1 MFKSRSLDTVYINFT
16 LYHYIIKIGS
26 DDCDSDDCG
35 GIMMAVLKLIMK
47 MRMMK
52 MVTWVGGVSSSSLP
66 VAV

>member
-1 MFKSRSLDTVYINFT
+1 MFKSRSLYTVYINFT

-26 DDCDSDDCG
+26 DDCG
-35 GIMMAVLKLIMK
+35 GIMLAVFKLIMK